1 MNKRREKDTHTPTE
15 RERGGRRKE
24 GKRRTTEEEELKLK
38 EGIGLCTQANCR
50 KALDMAVNLFFHK
63 LWGKDANGV
72 GEDSSDTS
80 HGGKPSYS
88 RNAALDED
96 ENIVCHGY
104 LKKMGLVF
112 KTWRKRYLVLY
123 TNDELVYYQS
133 GDMATKQG
141 VIHLDGTCRLN
152 TKMLYG
158 KYYFFLWTPARRF
171 YMRCRSLEDRDRWV
185 EVLKNCITVLGE
197 KKRSVMGNA
206 FIKSIDDYFNP
217 DAASWQDAELGS
229 GNFGTVWRARGK
241 TGTEQLCAIKSVS
254 VVSNIGRDSLKNE
267 IELLKAF
274 NHPNIVQLHSV
285 HETSSS
291 VYIVQELC
299 TGGELFDAIINF
311 GGKFNEYD
319 VASIMKD
326 AFSAIEYCHDR
337 NVCHRDLKPENF
349 LLAYP
354 INTDR
359 NSNDPFP
366 PVKIVDFGVSASI
379 SLGQQATGI
388 AGTIFYMAP
397 EVFNEAY
404 GVECDMWSLG
414 VILYILLSGHLPFGG
429 NNVTETVEKI
439 QSGLYG
445 FCPSEWD
452 SVSEDAIFLMK
463 GLLQVDTSMRL
474 TAGEALANEWILKN
488 SRTVYTKEEPRSKS
502 EKQPRGSV
510 ISRLAM
516 LGNTQ
521 KYRKRFLQI
530 IADEVSSK
538 MILSVRK
545 NASKVDSQ
553 NSMMISMDDFVN
565 RALVVV
571 VQERRVAALQPS
583 GGEADADVVK
593 VASENDAGSRKSLK
607 PSESEEKLDPLTVL
621 IKEFNHDASSG
632 ASAVFNYEEFIEECL
647 NTKELRAQKLL
658 EAVFAE
664 EGSSDSL
671 SAVLKRKGRGSF
683 LSREIQQIF
692 TIEESDAFDVGAG
705 FVEDRSMGSF
715 GGLDYV
721 GEARQE
727 NSGE

>member
-1 MNKRREKDTHTPTE
+1 MYY
-15 RERGGRRKE
+15 
-24 GKRRTTEEEELKLK
+24 
-38 EGIGLCTQANCR
+38 GLCEET
-50 KALDMAVNLFFHK
+50 K
-63 LWGKDANGV
+63 LCLEYCING
-72 GEDSSDTS
+72 D
-80 HGGKPSYS
+80 
-88 RNAALDED
+88 
-96 ENIVCHGY
+96 
-104 LKKMGLVF
+104 
-112 KTWRKRYLVLY
+112 
-123 TNDELVYYQS
+123 
-133 GDMATKQG
+133 
-141 VIHLDGTCRLN
+141 
-152 TKMLYG
+152 
-158 KYYFFLWTPARRF
+158 
-171 YMRCRSLEDRDRWV
+171 
-185 EVLKNCITVLGE
+185 
-197 KKRSVMGNA
+197 
-206 FIKSIDDYFNP
+206 
-217 DAASWQDAELGS
+217 
-229 GNFGTVWRARGK
+229 
-241 TGTEQLCAIKSVS
+241 
-254 VVSNIGRDSLKNE
+254 
-267 IELLKAF
+267 
-274 NHPNIVQLHSV
+274 
-285 HETSSS
+285 
-291 VYIVQELC
+291 
-299 TGGELFDAIINF
+299 LFDEQMKRPTYNYSIKESLDYIYQISEGVQYIHNKGIIH
-311 GGKFNEYD
+311 
-319 VASIMKD
+319 
-326 AFSAIEYCHDR
+326 C
-337 NVCHRDLKPENF
+337 DLKPENF

-553 NSMMISMDDFVN
+553 NSMMCFWFLTAFST
-565 RALVVV
+565 L
-571 VQERRVAALQPS
+571 AA
-583 GGEADADVVK
+583 
-593 VASENDAGSRKSLK
+593 RKS
-607 PSESEEKLDPLTVL
+607 PVL
-621 IKEFNHDASSG
+621 RF
-632 ASAVFNYEEFIEECL
+632 
-647 NTKELRAQKLL
+647 
-658 EAVFAE
+658 
-664 EGSSDSL
+664 
-671 SAVLKRKGRGSF
+671 
-683 LSREIQQIF
+683 
-692 TIEESDAFDVGAG
+692 
-705 FVEDRSMGSF
+705 
-715 GGLDYV
+715 
-721 GEARQE
+721 
-727 NSGE
+727 